1 MLGLDFLR
9 VLAVTRI
16 PTVVS
21 TYGVFL
27 IAQMGIQLTF
37 KHLFQYLRMQLL
49 QEPDHIG
56 FRFKLALKF
65 LAQNFIGH
73 CLILYSHFLW
83 HFTTL

>member
-49 QEPDHIG
+49 QELAYIG
-56 FRFKLALKF
+56 FCLELAKEL
-65 LAQNFIGH
+65 L
-73 CLILYSHFLW
+73 
-83 HFTTL
+83 T